1 LVELW
6 QTNQKF
12 FVLINCQGLGYEI
25 QILESFFLKLK
36 TNQISNKKITL
47 WLKHIKKEDSDLLFG
62 FTSKEQKNF
71 FIEILSIR
79 GVGSQI
85 GMGILNKF
93 SISEVINAIKT
104 QNKKLICSVPG
115 IGQKMS
121 DRLILE
127 LKNKFKS
134 ELQFEEEKAKDE
146 FEIKDPEINKMMQD
160 LKLTLQ
166 SLNYKNKEINTI
178 MPIIKESTLLAKKE
192 KNLSFENL
200 LKIAKN
206 NLDKD
211 SSNIGRW
218 RSIINKLKI
227 NFMSLDTAEK
237 QKLIETHQVHS
248 TDTGSVEVQVAMLSK
263 RISKLSDH
271 LQGNIHDFAS
281 RQGLLK
287 MIGKRKRLLSY
298 IKDKNVQRYQELVKK
313 IGIRGWSQ
321 LMKKKQSK
329 KKTQN

>member
-1 LVELW
+1 MISWINGELVESW

-134 ELQFEEEKAKDE
+134 EIQFEEEKANDE
-146 FEIKDPEINKMMQD
+146 FEIKDPEINKMIED
-160 LKLTLQ
+160 LQLTLQ
-166 SLNYKNKEINTI
+166 SLNYKNKEIKTI
-178 MPIIKESTLLAKKE
+178 LPIIINEVDFLAKKE
-192 KNLSFENL
+192 NNLSFENL
-200 LKIAKN
+200 LKLAMN
-206 NLDKD
+206 YLDKE
-211 SSNIGRW
+211 SSNI
-218 RSIINKLKI
+218 
-227 NFMSLDTAEK
+227 
-237 QKLIETHQVHS
+237 
-248 TDTGSVEVQVAMLSK
+248 
-263 RISKLSDH
+263 
-271 LQGNIHDFAS
+271 AS
-281 RQGLLK
+281 
-287 MIGKRKRLLSY
+287 
-298 IKDKNVQRYQELVKK
+298 
-313 IGIRGWSQ
+313 
-321 LMKKKQSK
+321 
-329 KKTQN
+329 

>member
-1 LVELW
+1 MVDLW

-134 ELQFEEEKAKDE
+134 EIQFEEEKAKDE
-146 FEIKDPEINKMMQD
+146 FEIKDPEINKMIED
-160 LKLTLQ
+160 LQLTLQ
-166 SLNYKNKEINTI
+166 SLNYKNKEIKTI
-178 MPIIKESTLLAKKE
+178 LPIIINKVDFLEKKE
-192 KNLSFENL
+192 NNLSFENL
-200 LKIAKN
+200 LKLAMN
-206 NLDKD
+206 YLDKE
-211 SSNIGRW
+211 SSNI
-218 RSIINKLKI
+218 
-227 NFMSLDTAEK
+227 
-237 QKLIETHQVHS
+237 
-248 TDTGSVEVQVAMLSK
+248 
-263 RISKLSDH
+263 
-271 LQGNIHDFAS
+271 AS
-281 RQGLLK
+281 
-287 MIGKRKRLLSY
+287 
-298 IKDKNVQRYQELVKK
+298 
-313 IGIRGWSQ
+313 
-321 LMKKKQSK
+321 
-329 KKTQN
+329 

>member
-1 LVELW
+1 MISWINGEFVESW

-62 FTSKEQKNF
+62 FTSKDQKDF

-85 GMGILNKF
+85 GMAILNKF

-134 ELQFEEEKAKDE
+134 EIQFEEQKAKDE
-146 FEIKDPEINKMMQD
+146 FEIKDPEINKMIED
-160 LKLTLQ
+160 LQLTLQ
-166 SLNYKNKEINTI
+166 SLNYKNKEIKTI
-178 MPIIKESTLLAKKE
+178 LPIIINEVDFPAKRE
-192 KNLSFENL
+192 NNLSFENL
-200 LKIAKN
+200 LKLAMN
-206 NLDKD
+206 YLDKE
-211 SSNIGRW
+211 SSNI
-218 RSIINKLKI
+218 
-227 NFMSLDTAEK
+227 
-237 QKLIETHQVHS
+237 
-248 TDTGSVEVQVAMLSK
+248 
-263 RISKLSDH
+263 
-271 LQGNIHDFAS
+271 AS
-281 RQGLLK
+281 
-287 MIGKRKRLLSY
+287 
-298 IKDKNVQRYQELVKK
+298 
-313 IGIRGWSQ
+313 
-321 LMKKKQSK
+321 
-329 KKTQN
+329 

>member
-1 LVELW
+1 MISWINGELVDLW

-62 FTSKEQKNF
+62 FTSKDQKNF

-121 DRLILE
+121 ERLILE
-127 LKNKFKS
+127 LKSKFKN
-134 ELQFEEEKAKDE
+134 EIQLEEEKGKDE
-146 FEIKDPEINKMMQD
+146 YEIKDPEINKILEDIQ
-160 LKLTLQ
+160 LTLQ
-166 SLNYKNKEINTI
+166 SLNYKNKEIKNI
-178 MPIIKESTLLAKKE
+178 LPIIIKEINLIDNKE
-192 KNLSFENL
+192 NNLSFESL
-200 LKIAKN
+200 LKLAMN
-206 NLDKD
+206 YLDNENSNL
-211 SSNIGRW
+211 
-218 RSIINKLKI
+218 
-227 NFMSLDTAEK
+227 
-237 QKLIETHQVHS
+237 
-248 TDTGSVEVQVAMLSK
+248 
-263 RISKLSDH
+263 
-271 LQGNIHDFAS
+271 AS
-281 RQGLLK
+281 
-287 MIGKRKRLLSY
+287 
-298 IKDKNVQRYQELVKK
+298 
-313 IGIRGWSQ
+313 
-321 LMKKKQSK
+321 
-329 KKTQN
+329 

>member
-1 LVELW
+1 MISWINGELVESW

-71 FIEILSIR
+71 FTEILTIR

-115 IGQKMS
+115 IGQKMC

-134 ELQFEEEKAKDE
+134 EIQFVEEKAKDV
-146 FEIKDPEINKMMQD
+146 FEIKDPEINKMIED
-160 LKLTLQ
+160 LQLTLQ
-166 SLNYKNKEINTI
+166 SLNYKNKDIKTI
-178 MPIIKESTLLAKKE
+178 LPIIINEVDFLEKKE
-192 KNLSFENL
+192 NNLSFENL
-200 LKIAKN
+200 LKLALN
-206 NLDKD
+206 YLDKE
-211 SSNIGRW
+211 SSNI
-218 RSIINKLKI
+218 
-227 NFMSLDTAEK
+227 
-237 QKLIETHQVHS
+237 
-248 TDTGSVEVQVAMLSK
+248 
-263 RISKLSDH
+263 
-271 LQGNIHDFAS
+271 AS
-281 RQGLLK
+281 
-287 MIGKRKRLLSY
+287 
-298 IKDKNVQRYQELVKK
+298 
-313 IGIRGWSQ
+313 
-321 LMKKKQSK
+321 
-329 KKTQN
+329 

>member
-1 LVELW
+1 MISWINGELVELW

-134 ELQFEEEKAKDE
+134 EIQFEEEKAKDE
-146 FEIKDPEINKMMQD
+146 FEIKDPEINKMIED
-160 LKLTLQ
+160 LQLTLQ
-166 SLNYKNKEINTI
+166 SLNYKNKEIKTI
-178 MPIIKESTLLAKKE
+178 LPIIINEVDLLAKKE
-192 KNLSFENL
+192 NNLSFENL
-200 LKIAKN
+200 LKLAMN
-206 NLDKD
+206 YLDKE
-211 SSNIGRW
+211 SSNI
-218 RSIINKLKI
+218 
-227 NFMSLDTAEK
+227 
-237 QKLIETHQVHS
+237 
-248 TDTGSVEVQVAMLSK
+248 
-263 RISKLSDH
+263 
-271 LQGNIHDFAS
+271 AS
-281 RQGLLK
+281 
-287 MIGKRKRLLSY
+287 
-298 IKDKNVQRYQELVKK
+298 
-313 IGIRGWSQ
+313 
-321 LMKKKQSK
+321 
-329 KKTQN
+329 